1 MVKPT
6 KLKDM
11 VLRKLDRKDPI
22 KAEAMYDNLSNDDLI
37 DLIAGTVFTDFG
49 FRHGEAVFTVPDDFE
64 DMGELNQYN
73 R

>member
-1 MVKPT
+1 MVKPA

-11 VLRKLDRKDPI
+11 VLRKLDRKDPA

-37 DLIAGTVFTDFG
+37 DLIAGTVFTGFG
-49 FRHGEAVFTVPDDFE
+49 IQPVEQTCSVPDDFE